1 MFESLDI
8 VVLDKLKDRIE
19 TGPVQ
24 FGSDWPGLFVRGDDA
39 LVLERAI
46 VDVVR
51 FLGTLPLDAT
61 KPLMRQIG
69 LLAQLGEALD
79 ATQR

>member
-39 LVLERAI
+39 LVLHR
-46 VDVVR
+46 VS
-51 FLGTLPLDAT
+51 
-61 KPLMRQIG
+61 
-69 LLAQLGEALD
+69 
-79 ATQR
+79 